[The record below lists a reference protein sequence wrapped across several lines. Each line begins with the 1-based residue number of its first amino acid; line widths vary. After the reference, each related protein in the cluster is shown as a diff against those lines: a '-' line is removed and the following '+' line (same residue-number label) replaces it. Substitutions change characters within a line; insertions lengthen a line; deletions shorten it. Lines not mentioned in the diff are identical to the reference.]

1 MDDDSRTEALNCFT
15 RKPPTLRRFPSQGQI
30 SFSTS
35 FFPPTQWRP
44 TAMSPPQITELANQT
59 AQILDRLTEI
69 IAQKVTNQLRQELNR
84 IYEINLEPEQ
94 LHRSRIKSTQT
105 STHGS
110 LWSINKLAAD
120 SGIQKGTWYKWI
132 AQRRVPAVRL
142 GRTVRIRDEDYRK
155 LIQKSLRPEINLS
168 HRSFE

>member
-1 MDDDSRTEALNCFT
+1 MS
-15 RKPPTLRRFPSQGQI
+15 
-30 SFSTS
+30 
-35 FFPPTQWRP
+35 PTQV
-44 TAMSPPQITELANQT
+44 TELANQT

-69 IAQKVTNQLRQELNR
+69 IAQKVANQLGQELMR
-84 IYEINLEPEQ
+84 IYEADLESKH
-94 LHRSRIKSTQT
+94 LHRSSIKSSQT

-155 LIQKSLRPEINLS
+155 LIQKSLRPEINPS
-168 HRSFE
+168 NRSFE